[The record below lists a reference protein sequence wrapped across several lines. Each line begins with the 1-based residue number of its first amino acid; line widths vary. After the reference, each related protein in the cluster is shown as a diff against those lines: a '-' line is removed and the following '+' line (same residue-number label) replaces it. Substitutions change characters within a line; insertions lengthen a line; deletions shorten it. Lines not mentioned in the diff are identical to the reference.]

1 MAERD
6 LQLFVVTKRQAFAY
20 NQIGEAVSLL
30 EISGMAQSTKSS
42 NVILDEITIQR
53 KLDRIAYE
61 IFENN
66 LEEKEIILIGIKN
79 NGYRIAQQLKEKLS
93 DISKLKITFASLSL
107 DKRNPTSK
115 AIELD
120 IDVSSVKNK
129 SVVIVDDVAHSGKT
143 LLYAMKPLLE
153 HTPSKIQIAVLVDRK
168 HKRFPV
174 TADFVGLLLSTGAHE
189 QVILEMDKGTYAY
202 LS

>member
-1 MAERD
+1 MSKRD
-6 LQLFVVTKRQAFAY
+6 SV
-20 NQIGEAVSLL
+20 N
-30 EISGMAQSTKSS
+30 S

-61 IFENN
+61 IVENN
-66 LEEKEIILIGIKN
+66 LDEKELILIGVKD
-79 NGYRIAQQLKEKLS
+79 NGFRLAQQLRDKLQN
-93 DISKLKITFASLSL
+93 IGKLKITLASVKL
-107 DKRNPTSK
+107 DKRNPMAK
-115 AIELD
+115 PIELD
-120 IDVSSVKNK
+120 IDASAVKNK
-129 SVVIVDDVAHSGKT
+129 AVVLVDDVAHSGKT

-189 QVILEMDKGTYAY
+189 QVILEMDKGTFAY
-202 LS
+202 LVD